1 MSAENDFIESVNP
14 VAPKIIGLYLLSEFR
29 DIASYNQRKRRGLAI
44 SDGYEDGGM
53 RNLAIDVLRE
63 CGYIDLKFRGR
74 RRGRPEGFSYWSAL
88 ADSFSGAYRAELTEK
103 GLEWSQQLFPELY
116 ATENSTVSE
125 PI

>member
-1 MSAENDFIESVNP
+1 M
-14 VAPKIIGLYLLSEFR
+14 
-29 DIASYNQRKRRGLAI
+29 RK
-44 SDGYEDGGM
+44 
-53 RNLAIDVLRE
+53 LAIDVLKE